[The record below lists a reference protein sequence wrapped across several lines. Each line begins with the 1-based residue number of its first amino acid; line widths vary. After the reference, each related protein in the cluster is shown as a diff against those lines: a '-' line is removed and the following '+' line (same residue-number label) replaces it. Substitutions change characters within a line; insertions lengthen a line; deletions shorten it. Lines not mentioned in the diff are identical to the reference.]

1 MHTGEFSAAL
11 SIQMTRLGD
20 VHDTKLLCPFRNQFK
35 TIDDFFIILF
45 YGIFQH
51 FFTAY
56 ISIRRGNE
64 K

>member
-11 SIQMTRLGD
+11 SIQMTRSGD

-35 TIDDFFIILF
+35 TIVDFFNYIILW
-45 YGIFQH
+45 H
-51 FFTAY
+51 LSAFFTAY
-56 ISIRRGNE
+56 ISIRKGNE